1 MFIWAD
7 ALVPVLMSGV
17 LPPENVAL
25 TEDLIKITGCSM
37 ADVVTVEME

>member
-25 TEDLIKITGCSM
+25 TMYVIIFEYK
-37 ADVVTVEME
+37 